1 MAGQDQSANLGGM
14 LTDIGKTMGSMGDA
28 YKPVLQA
35 ATKPRGDMND
45 PAHLANLAQW
55 ATQHG
60 DTAAASMY
68 MTQSRDAKAK
78 AEKARTAQGQ
88 AKAAGIMQQITD
100 AQTAEGVDPFQRKTD
115 VRALEEQLQATA
127 TEYEM
132 DATRYVGYGQSV
144 ADQAMQREQA
154 ENALDATRRANGQR
168 ASIERLNGMLASG
181 DETALENALVSL
193 EEDGQSTLAR
203 EYRAGMQTLADAEA
217 TRDDANRARSEKGN
231 HNRPLTAEEEAD
243 AERYNI
249 KPEAYPS
256 IGAARSKINDQRVAE
271 ARAAMA
277 SKQSKTI
284 AVGVIEDMM
293 PGILRELEVDAS
305 SLDGHRFTPGGDGLA
320 DYINDELLDNEALVK
335 EISAFVSA
343 QGPQQG
349 EGAAARIRQL
359 VLEDLGRRTKGSE
372 GFIEKLFG
380 QGGIETDIRTLS
392 TPKSADSYL

>member
-68 MTQSRDAKAK
+68 ASQARDAKVQ
-78 AEKARTAQGQ
+78 AEKARTAEGQ
-88 AKAAGIMQQITD
+88 SKAAGIMQQIND
-100 AQTAEGVDPFQRKTD
+100 AHAAEGVDPFQRKED
-115 VRALEEQLQATA
+115 VRGLEEQLRSTA
-127 TEYEM
+127 TEYSM
-132 DATRYVGYGQSV
+132 DATRFVGYGDAV
-144 ADQAMQREQA
+144 ASKALQKEQA
-154 ENALDATRRANGQR
+154 ENAAEATRRANGQR
-168 ASIERLNGMLASG
+168 ASLERLNGLFARG
-181 DETALENALVSL
+181 DEVALENALVSL
-193 EEDGQSTLAR
+193 EDDGQATLAR
-203 EYRAGMQTLADAEA
+203 EYRAGMQTLRDAEA

-231 HNRPLTAEEEAD
+231 HNRPLTDEEKAD
-243 AERYNI
+243 AKKYNI

-256 IGAARSKINDQRVAE
+256 IGAARSKINEQRVTE
-271 ARAAMA
+271 ARAAMK
-277 SKQSKTI
+277 SQSSKTI

-293 PGILRELEVDAS
+293 PGILRELESEAS
-305 SLDGHRFTPGGDGLA
+305 GLDGLRFTPGNDGLA
-320 DYINDELLDNEALVK
+320 DYINEELLDNEALMR

-349 EGAAARIRQL
+349 ADASARIRQL
-359 VLEDLGRRTKGSE
+359 VLEDIGRRTKGSD
-372 GFIEKLFG
+372 GWIEKMFG
-380 QGGIETDIRTLS
+380 GGIEADIRTLS
-392 TPKSADSYL
+392 PPKSADDYF

>member
-1 MAGQDQSANLGGM
+1 MAGQDQSANLSGM

-35 ATKPRGDMND
+35 ATRPRGDMND

-88 AKAAGIMQQITD
+88 SKAAGIMQQITD
-100 AQTAEGVDPFQRKTD
+100 AHTAEGVDPFQRKAD

-132 DATRYVGYGQSV
+132 DATRFVGYGQSV
-144 ADQAMQREQA
+144 ADSAMRTEQA
-154 ENALDATRRANGQR
+154 KNALDATRRANGQR
-168 ASIERLNGMLASG
+168 ASIERLNGFLAKG
-181 DETALENALVSL
+181 DTTSLENALVSL

-203 EYRAGMQTLADAEA
+203 EYRGGMQTLADAEA
-217 TRDDANRARSEKGN
+217 QRTDDNRKRSEEGN
-231 HNRPLTAEEEAD
+231 HNRALTEEELVEAKK
-243 AERYNI
+243 YGI
-249 KPEAYPS
+249 KPEAFPT
-256 IGAARSKINDQRVAE
+256 IGAARSQINDQRVAE
-271 ARAAMA
+271 ARAAMTSRA
-277 SKQSKTI
+277 SKTI

-293 PGILRELEVDAS
+293 PGILRELESEAS
-305 SLDGHRFTPGGDGLA
+305 SLDGLRFTPGGDGLA
-320 DYINDELLDNEALVK
+320 DYINDELMGNEALME
-335 EISAFVSA
+335 EIAAFVSI
-343 QGPQQG
+343 QGTQQG

-372 GFIEKLFG
+372 GFFEKLFG
-380 QGGIETDIRTLS
+380 GGIETDIRTLS

>member
-1 MAGQDQSANLGGM
+1 
-14 LTDIGKTMGSMGDA
+14 
-28 YKPVLQA
+28 
-35 ATKPRGDMND
+35 
-45 PAHLANLAQW
+45 
-55 ATQHG
+55 
-60 DTAAASMY
+60 MY
-68 MTQSRDAKAK
+68 MAQARDAKAK

-100 AQTAEGVDPFQRKTD
+100 AQTAKGVDPFQRKTD

-127 TEYEM
+127 TEYGM

-154 ENALDATRRANGQR
+154 ENALEASRRANGQR
-168 ASIERLNGMLASG
+168 ASIERLNTLMAKG

-203 EYRAGMQTLADAEA
+203 EYRAGMQALADAEA

-231 HNRPLTAEEEAD
+231 HNRPLTAEELAD
-243 AERYNI
+243 AKRYNI
-249 KPEAYPS
+249 KPEAYPT
-256 IGAARSKINDQRVAE
+256 IGAARSQINDQRVAE
-271 ARAAMA
+271 ARASMA

-293 PGILRELEVDAS
+293 PGILRELESEAS
-305 SLDGHRFTPGGDGLA
+305 SLDGLRFTPGDDGLA
-320 DYINDELLDNEALVK
+320 DYINDELIGNEALME
-335 EISAFVSA
+335 EIAAFVST
-343 QGPQQG
+343 QGTQQG

-359 VLEDLGRRTKGSE
+359 VLEDLGRRTKGSD
-372 GFIEKLFG
+372 GWIEKMFG
-380 QGGIETDIRTLS
+380 GGIEADIRTLS

>member
-1 MAGQDQSANLGGM
+1 MAGRDQSANLTGM
-14 LTDIGKTMGSMGDA
+14 LTDIGATVGSMGDA

-35 ATKPRGDMND
+35 ATKPRGDMSD

-60 DTAAASMY
+60 DAAAASMY
-68 MTQSRDAKAK
+68 MTQSREAKAQVQ
-78 AEKARTAQGQ
+78 KARTAQGQ
-88 AKAAGIMQQITD
+88 SKAAGIMQQITD
-100 AQTAEGVDPFQRKTD
+100 AQTAEGVDPFQRKAD
-115 VRALEEQLQATA
+115 VRALEEQLQSTA

-181 DETALENALVSL
+181 DEAALENALVSL
-193 EEDGQSTLAR
+193 EDDGQSTLAR
-203 EYRAGMQTLADAEA
+203 EYRSGMQNLADAEA
-217 TRDDANRARSEKGN
+217 QRADDNRKRSEDTN
-231 HNRPLTAEEEAD
+231 HNRELSEEEL
-243 AERYNI
+243 AEAKKYGI
-249 KPEAYPS
+249 KPGAFPT

-271 ARAAMA
+271 ARAAMT
-277 SKQSKTI
+277 SKASKTI

-335 EISAFVSA
+335 EITAFVAA

-392 TPKSADSYL
+392 PAKSADSYL